1 METKKEIMEKYNELA
16 KKYEV
21 KGWSYIPS
29 VIMVD
34 EEGVFYSVQQ
44 TNNIENLFKNAKG
57 KFVYVYERE
66 GFGRI
71 GGFITD
77 EELK

>member
-1 METKKEIMEKYNELA
+1 MEKYNELA

-21 KGWSYIPS
+21 KSWSYIPS
-29 VIMVD
+29 VIMID
-34 EEGVFYSVQQ
+34 EEGVFHSVQQ
-44 TNNIENLFKNAKG
+44 TNNIENLFKNARG
-57 KFVYVYERE
+57 KFVYVYDRE

-77 EELK
+77 EEQK

>member
-1 METKKEIMEKYNELA
+1 MCNEEIMEKYNELA
-16 KKYEV
+16 KKYKV
-21 KGWSYIPS
+21 KGWSYTPS
-29 VIMVD
+29 VIMIN
-34 EEGVFYSVQQ
+34 EKCGFYSVQQ

-57 KFVYVYERE
+57 KFVYVYERD

-77 EELK
+77 EEQK

>member
-1 METKKEIMEKYNELA
+1 MEKYNELA

-77 EELK
+77 EEQK